1 MTGDKLGHVICI
13 LHRMHFLRVK
23 PAQNFRRCLVVETI
37 YFPVA
42 TLHLLSDSN
51 QQSAN
56 CIFLDRC
63 KVDDTLSFHPR
74 PDPQSQRFSL
84 EAFQYVS
91 QQPFVFFHCRV
102 KICNET
108 DPNSRCAQGCLSR
121 KRRSLKA
128 LPDTADDVYP
138 LAQGPLT
145 LNREKRDAQADEA
158 RESDQSMRVTSK
170 YSAVHRFT

>member
-1 MTGDKLGHVICI
+1 MVLTLFYVTHVSSVSRGIFPRLPQFSNVRKLCNYCV
-13 LHRMHFLRVK
+13 
-23 PAQNFRRCLVVETI
+23 
-37 YFPVA
+37 
-42 TLHLLSDSN
+42 
-51 QQSAN
+51 
-56 CIFLDRC
+56 FLDRC

-108 DPNSRCAQGCLSR
+108 DPNSRCTQGCLSR
-121 KRRSLKA
+121 KRRSLKT
-128 LPDTADDVYP
+128 LPGTADDVYP

-145 LNREKRDAQADEA
+145 LSREKRDEQADEA

-170 YSAVHRFT
+170 YSVFCSRSVYLLEMELK

>member
-1 MTGDKLGHVICI
+1 MCLQLVEEYFIGYHIFSNGRKLCNYCV
-13 LHRMHFLRVK
+13 
-23 PAQNFRRCLVVETI
+23 
-37 YFPVA
+37 
-42 TLHLLSDSN
+42 
-51 QQSAN
+51 
-56 CIFLDRC
+56 FLDRC

-91 QQPFVFFHCRV
+91 QHPFVFFHCRV

-121 KRRSLKA
+121 ERRSLET
-128 LPDTADDVYP
+128 LPDSADDVYP

-145 LNREKRDAQADEA
+145 LSRKKRDAQADEA
-158 RESDQSMRVTSK
+158 RESDQSMRVPRSGTLYFIYGGKWFKRNSARLLVKITSN
-170 YSAVHRFT
+170 